1 MLFSGHRMVR
11 MNIVIAGGSGF
22 LGEPLVQRLA
32 SSGHDVAVLTRNPS
46 HVDAGRAV
54 QWDART
60 QGAWSDEVAKADVI
74 INLAGENIGD
84 GRWTAARKQRMI
96 DSRLNATSALVE
108 ALRGAP
114 ARKRTFINASAV
126 GLYGD
131 RKDEELDETS
141 ARGAGF
147 LADLVTKWEEAARG
161 AEPLARLVLLRF
173 GVVLA
178 ADGGALKKM
187 LLPFKL
193 GAGGP
198 IGSGS
203 QWMSWIDREDA
214 LRMVEWAV
222 VNETVRGAYNVTSPN
237 PVRNRNFARALG
249 KAVHRPA
256 ILPTPGFAL
265 KAAFGEM
272 ADEVLLAGQRVH
284 PRRAEREGFR
294 FSSPDLEPVLAKLIR

>member
-1 MLFSGHRMVR
+1 

-22 LGEPLVQRLA
+22 LGEPLVKRLLA
-32 SSGHDVAVLTRNPS
+32 RGDDVAVLTRNPS

-60 QGAWSDEVAKADVI
+60 QGAWSADIANADVV
-74 INLAGENIGD
+74 INLAGENIGE
-84 GRWTAARKQRMI
+84 GRWSAERKLRMI
-96 DSRLNATSALVE
+96 ESRLNATNALVE
-108 ALRGAP
+108 ALRNAP
-114 ARKRTFINASAV
+114 ARERTFINASAV

-131 RKDEELDETS
+131 RKDEELDES
-141 ARGAGF
+141 SPRGAGF

-161 AEPLARLVLLRF
+161 ADPLARLVILRF

-178 ADGGALKKM
+178 ADGGALAKM
-187 LLPFKL
+187 MLPFKL
-193 GAGGP
+193 GAGGR
-198 IGSGS
+198 IGSGR

-214 LRMVEWAV
+214 LRMIEWAIA
-222 VNETVRGAYNVTSPN
+222 NQNARGAYNVTSPH
-237 PVRNRNFARALG
+237 PARNREFARALG

-256 ILPTPGFAL
+256 ILPTPAFAL
-265 KAAFGEM
+265 KLVFGEM
-272 ADEVLLAGQRVH
+272 ADEVLLAGQRAL